1 MSLPDSYSCRL
12 TIYSSL
18 EKLFASNSIIPYPSH
33 VYIHGNNNTGKST
46 IVKEALKK
54 HNHAILWFD
63 CREIYSLNMFYHI
76 FLSSLSIN
84 IIPTMKNFKI
94 MIQLVIYF
102 IFYLN

>member
-12 TIYSSL
+12 TISSSL
-18 EKLFASNSIIPYPSH
+18 EKLFAPNPTIPYPSH
-33 VYIHGNNNTGKST
+33 VYIYGNNNTGKST
-46 IVKEALKK
+46 IIKYVLNKY
-54 HNHAILWFD
+54 NHSILWFD

-84 IIPTMKNFKI
+84 IISSMKNFKI
-94 MIQLVIYF
+94 MIQPDILF

>member
-18 EKLFASNSIIPYPSH
+18 EKLFSPNSTIPYPSH
-33 VYIHGNNNTGKST
+33 VYIYGNNNTGKST
-46 IVKEALKK
+46 IIKQVLNK
-54 HNHAILWFD
+54 HNHSILWFD
-63 CREIYSLNMFYHI
+63 CREIYSLNMFYHT

-84 IIPTMKNFKI
+84 SIPLIKNFKI